1 MASSAKRAPPTIAFA
16 GLPASARQATATS
29 ARAWIL
35 LGFGRTVAADS
46 RLETFLIDRNRG
58 PQHITI
64 CGGRDNEDPCG
75 RSAYDAA
82 ARSMPAEF
90 GISTS
95 ISKVETL
102 SPRSIRT

>member
-1 MASSAKRAPPTIAFA
+1 LGERLRRTAGCSRSIEIAA
-16 GLPASARQATATS
+16 
-29 ARAWIL
+29 
-35 LGFGRTVAADS
+35 
-46 RLETFLIDRNRG
+46 
-58 PQHITI
+58 QHITDRRS
-64 CGGRDNEDPCG
+64 RDNEDPYG

-82 ARSMPAEF
+82 ARSIPAEF